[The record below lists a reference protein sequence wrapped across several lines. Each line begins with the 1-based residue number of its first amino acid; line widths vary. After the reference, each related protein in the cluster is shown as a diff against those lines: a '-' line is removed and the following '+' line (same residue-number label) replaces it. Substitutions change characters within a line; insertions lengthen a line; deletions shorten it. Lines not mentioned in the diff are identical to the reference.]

1 MAHPVAPP
9 AVLARPRRQRGLS
22 IVITGV
28 VVGGAAV
35 FDLLGIFSITT
46 GLFLINALSGDLA
59 AHQSL
64 TALPQILQAELAPG
78 ANGDLTDVDLRLR
91 LLCAVP
97 TVINMVIIV
106 LAGLLIAG
114 IIARIQQGQPFS
126 SRVQKGWQGLAFVLG
141 IGGILQTVAS
151 VIAVTVLTTLRAS
164 QGPNGGGAFGASYS
178 GLSFNGPDV
187 PWMLMLLGIIAG
199 ALALAFREGA
209 RLEEE
214 VAGVV

>member
-1 MAHPVAPP
+1 MAHPATSVP
-9 AVLARPRRQRGLS
+9 VGRQPRRRRDLS
-22 IVITGV
+22 IVITGAV
-28 VVGGAAV
+28 VCAAAIG
-35 FDLLGIFSITT
+35 DLFGIFSITT
-46 GLFLINALSGDLA
+46 GLVLINALGGDLA

-78 ANGDLTDVDLRLR
+78 ATGDLTDVDLRLR
-91 LLCAVP
+91 LLCALP
-97 TVINMVIIV
+97 TAINLVTIV

-126 SRVQKGWQGLAFVLG
+126 SAVQRGWQKLASVLG
-141 IGGILQTVAS
+141 FGGILQTVAA
-151 VIAVTVLTTLRAS
+151 VIAVAVVARLRAS

-178 GLSFNGPDV
+178 GLGFNAPDV
-187 PWMLMLLGIIAG
+187 PWMLLLLGIIAG

>member
-1 MAHPVAPP
+1 MAHPATSVP
-9 AVLARPRRQRGLS
+9 VGRQPRRRRDLS
-22 IVITGV
+22 IVITGAV
-28 VVGGAAV
+28 VCAAAIG
-35 FDLLGIFSITT
+35 DLFGIFSITT
-46 GLFLINALSGDLA
+46 GLVLINALGGDLA

-64 TALPQILQAELAPG
+64 TALPQILQADLAPG
-78 ANGDLTDVDLRLR
+78 ETGDLTDVDLRLR
-91 LLCAVP
+91 LLCALP
-97 TVINMVIIV
+97 TVINMVTIV

-126 SRVQKGWQGLAFVLG
+126 SAVQRGWQKLASVLG
-141 IGGILQTVAS
+141 FGGILQTVAA
-151 VIAVTVLTTLRAS
+151 VIAVAVLARLRAS

-178 GLSFNGPDV
+178 GLGFNGPDV
-187 PWMLMLLGIIAG
+187 PWMLLLLGIIAG

>member
-1 MAHPVAPP
+1 MAHPATSVP
-9 AVLARPRRQRGLS
+9 VGRQPRRRRDLS
-22 IVITGV
+22 IVITGAV
-28 VVGGAAV
+28 VCAAAIG
-35 FDLLGIFSITT
+35 DLFGIFSITT
-46 GLFLINALSGDLA
+46 GLVLINALGGDLA

-64 TALPQILQAELAPG
+64 TALPQILQADLAPG
-78 ANGDLTDVDLRLR
+78 ETGDLTDIDLRLR
-91 LLCAVP
+91 LLCALP
-97 TVINMVIIV
+97 TVINMVTIV

-126 SRVQKGWQGLAFVLG
+126 SAVQRGWQKLASVLG
-141 IGGILQTVAS
+141 FGGILQTVAA
-151 VIAVTVLTTLRAS
+151 VIAVAVLARLRAS

-178 GLSFNGPDV
+178 GLGFNGPDV
-187 PWMLMLLGIIAG
+187 PWMLLLLGIIAG

>member
-1 MAHPVAPP
+1 MTG
-9 AVLARPRRQRGLS
+9 AV
-22 IVITGV
+22 VC
-28 VVGGAAV
+28 GAAMW
-35 FDLLGIFSITT
+35 DLLVIFNITT
-46 GLFLINALSGDLA
+46 GLMILNALTGNLA

-78 ANGDLTDVDLRLR
+78 ETGDLTDIDLRLR

-97 TVINMVIIV
+97 TVISMLTIV

-126 SRVQKGWQGLAFVLG
+126 SAVLRGWQKLASVLVF
-141 IGGILQTVAS
+141 GGILQTVAS
-151 VIAVTVLTTLRAS
+151 VIAVAVLTTLRAS
-164 QGPNGGGAFGASYS
+164 QGPDGGGAFGASYS
-178 GLSFNGPDV
+178 GLSFNAPDV

>member
-1 MAHPVAPP
+1 MAHPATS
-9 AVLARPRRQRGLS
+9 VLVGRQPRRRRDLS
-22 IVITGV
+22 IVITGAV
-28 VVGGAAV
+28 VCAAAIG
-35 FDLLGIFSITT
+35 DLFGIFSITT
-46 GLFLINALSGDLA
+46 GLVLINALGGDLA

-64 TALPQILQAELAPG
+64 TALPQILQADLAPG
-78 ANGDLTDVDLRLR
+78 ETGDLTDVDLRLR
-91 LLCAVP
+91 LLCALP
-97 TVINMVIIV
+97 TVINMVTIV

-126 SRVQKGWQGLAFVLG
+126 SAVQRGWQKLASVLG
-141 IGGILQTVAS
+141 FGGILQTVAA
-151 VIAVTVLTTLRAS
+151 VIAVAVVARLRAS

-178 GLSFNGPDV
+178 GLGFNGPDV
-187 PWMLMLLGIIAG
+187 PWMLLLLGIIAG

>member
-1 MAHPVAPP
+1 MAHPATSVP
-9 AVLARPRRQRGLS
+9 VGRQPRRRRDLS
-22 IVITGV
+22 IVITGAV
-28 VVGGAAV
+28 VCAAAIG
-35 FDLLGIFSITT
+35 DLFGIFSITT
-46 GLFLINALSGDLA
+46 GLVLINALGGDLT

-78 ANGDLTDVDLRLR
+78 ETGDLTDVDVRLR
-91 LLCAVP
+91 LLCALP
-97 TVINMVIIV
+97 TVINMVTIV

-114 IIARIQQGQPFS
+114 IIRRIQQGQPFS
-126 SRVQKGWQGLAFVLG
+126 SAVQHGWEKLASVLG
-141 IGGILQTVAS
+141 FGGILQTVAA
-151 VIAVTVLTTLRAS
+151 VIAVAVLARLRAS

-178 GLSFNGPDV
+178 GLGFNGPDV
-187 PWMLMLLGIIAG
+187 PWMLLLLGIIAG

>member
-1 MAHPVAPP
+1 MAHPATSVP
-9 AVLARPRRQRGLS
+9 VGRRPRRRADLS
-22 IVITGV
+22 IVMTGAV
-28 VVGGAAV
+28 VCGAAMW
-35 FDLLGIFSITT
+35 DLLVIFNITT
-46 GLFLINALSGDLA
+46 GLMILNALTGNLA

-78 ANGDLTDVDLRLR
+78 ETGDLTDVDLRLR

-97 TVINMVIIV
+97 TVINMVTIV

-114 IIARIQQGQPFS
+114 ITARIQQGQPFS
-126 SRVQKGWQGLAFVLG
+126 SSVQRGWQRLASVLVF
-141 IGGILQTVAS
+141 GGILQTVAG
-151 VIAVTVLTTLRAS
+151 VIAVAVLTTLRAS
-164 QGPNGGGAFGASYS
+164 QGPDGGGAFGASYS
-178 GLSFNGPDV
+178 GLSFNAPDV